1 MINARVIIFGSDGML
16 GRYLTKWLGEK
27 YNIITLT
34 RVEFD
39 VLNYVGMNITRD
51 LETFLERYQLDENT
65 VIINCIGL
73 IPQTSILD
81 DLNYIYINSIFPSK
95 LADICNKNNCKL
107 IHPTTDCVYN
117 GESGYPYTEDSVK
130 NENNI
135 YGLSKCLGEN
145 INATVIR
152 TSIIGEQL
160 KHGYSLLEVVKS
172 KRDGGMDGYVNHYW
186 NGITCLQYSKIVD
199 IMIEHDIFWK
209 GVRHIYSPKSVSK
222 YELVELINKYYNLNI
237 LINPICVGDN
247 DINKTLSTKYE
258 YHDEYQLHDL
268 NKYIPTIEKQIEE
281 LVRFNIK

>member
-51 LETFLERYQLDENT
+51 LETFLGRYQLDENT

-145 INATVIR
+145 INATIIR

-172 KRDGGMDGYVNHYW
+172 KRDGKMNGYVNHYW
-186 NGITCLQYSKIVD
+186 NGITCLQFSKIVT
-199 IMIEHDIFWK
+199 IMIENDIFWK

-237 LINPICVGDN
+237 LINPICVGNN